1 MVELTLQVTVPD
13 DLARRLQAAQE
24 RLPEILELGLRELTP
39 LESHVYGEVL
49 DFLSRGVTS
58 EQIAAF
64 RPSAAQ
70 QARVRQLLEKNS
82 SGTLSERESAE
93 LDLYERL
100 EHTMIM
106 LKARARQNLRNPA
119 SFAPSRPLAA

>member
-1 MVELTLQVTVPD
+1 MVDLTLQVTVPD

-39 LESHVYGEVL
+39 LESRVYGEVL
-49 DFLSRGVTS
+49 DFLSRGVPS

-100 EHTMIM
+100 EHMMIM
-106 LKARARQNLRNPA
+106 LKARARQNLR
-119 SFAPSRPLAA
+119 STI